1 MTTLTMPAHSTP
13 RKRKRKNP
21 SMSSQVS
28 DLFSRMLLAAIF
40 TAAAAGAFVLLF
52 ARRTALHPLLLKGIS
67 ITAIGL
73 TAGFSA
79 RWLLRSSVPLLRL
92 MTALGTLLAILAA
105 LGVWSQGFMGIALLR
120 ANASAPNWHSL
131 WQLALGGAAVCL
143 PLFAWSGMRIRRST
157 RRRASRPPK
166 ARRSGCTRAWKT
178 SLRSAAAFVQA
189 LQLPFIQLTAL
200 ARRVFRP
207 ATAPAALR
215 SSSPAPAPVP
225 APASPLQRRPAPIA
239 PPPRQGTQRSGRRAA
254 LRIRPAAQKPLSVQD
269 GLPRRRKTASV
280 QLLGMEEHRC
290 PYCLDLVL
298 SDDPRGDVVCPIC
311 GAHHH
316 QDCWDITG
324 ACQVP
329 HNHE

>member
-1 MTTLTMPAHSTP
+1 MTTLTMSVHSTP
-13 RKRKRKNP
+13 RKRKRKP
-21 SMSSQVS
+21 TTWSSIS
-28 DLFSRMLLAAIF
+28 DLFSRMLLVVIF

-52 ARRTALHPLLLKGIS
+52 SRRTALHPLLFKAIS
-67 ITAIGL
+67 IAAIGL
-73 TAGFSA
+73 AAGFSA
-79 RWLLRSSVPLLRL
+79 RWLLRGSVPLLRL
-92 MTALGTLLAILAA
+92 MTALGTLLAILAV
-105 LGVWSQGFMGIALLR
+105 LGIWSQGFMGIALLR
-120 ANASAPNWHSL
+120 ANTSAPDWHSL

-166 ARRSGCTRAWKT
+166 SRRSGCTRAWKT
-178 SLRSAAAFVQA
+178 ALRNTAAFVHE
-189 LQLPFIQLTAL
+189 LQSPFTQLSAFVQ
-200 ARRVFRP
+200 RVFRSAP
-207 ATAPAALR
+207 APAARR
-215 SSSPAPAPVP
+215 SSSPAPARVP
-225 APASPLQRRPAPIA
+225 APPSPLRRNSTPLAPT
-239 PPPRQGTQRSGRRAA
+239 PPQAA
-254 LRIRPAAQKPLSVQD
+254 LRIRSAVQKPLSVQ
-269 GLPRRRKTASV
+269 PARQRHHKNATV

-298 SDDPRGDVVCPIC
+298 PDDPRGDVVCAIC

>member
-1 MTTLTMPAHSTP
+1 MTTLTMPAQSTP

-21 SMSSQVS
+21 SISSRVS
-28 DLFSRMLLAAIF
+28 DLFSRMLLVVIF
-40 TAAAAGAFVLLF
+40 TAAAAGACVLLF
-52 ARRTALHPLLLKGIS
+52 SRRTALHPLLLKGIS

-73 TAGFSA
+73 AAGFSA
-79 RWLLRSSVPLLRL
+79 RWLLQGSVPMLRL
-92 MTALGTLLAILAA
+92 MSALGTLLAILAA

-120 ANASAPNWHSL
+120 VNASAPDWHSL

-143 PLFAWSGMRIRRST
+143 PLFAWNGMRIRRST
-157 RRRASRPPK
+157 RRRTSRPPK
-166 ARRSGCTRAWKT
+166 PRRSGCTRAWKAM
-178 SLRSAAAFVQA
+178 LRNVAAFVHGLQTPFIQLAAFVQ
-189 LQLPFIQLTAL
+189 
-200 ARRVFRP
+200 RVFHS
-207 ATAPAALR
+207 APASAVRR
-215 SSSPAPAPVP
+215 SSSPTPARVP
-225 APASPLQRRPAPIA
+225 APPSPPQRSTPIA
-239 PPPRQGTQRSGRRAA
+239 PTPRQAA
-254 LRIRPAAQKPLSVQD
+254 LRIRPAMQKPLSVQAA
-269 GLPRRRKTASV
+269 LPWRRKNASV

-298 SDDPRGDVVCPIC
+298 PDDPRGDVVCAIC